1 MNTSSP
7 LFPIPKIWIPAVAAI
22 VVILISGIATGE
34 FGPAELAA
42 AITAVGYFVVGYIL
56 PSPGVGLK
64 RGRPGGDERTA
75 QFEERF
81 R

>member
-7 LFPIPKIWIPAVAAI
+7 LFPIPKVWVPAVAAL
-22 VVILISGIATGE
+22 VAILISGIATGE
-34 FGPAELAA
+34 FSTAELAA
-42 AITAVGYFVVGYIL
+42 AITTLGYFVLAYVL
-56 PSPGVGLK
+56 PSPGVGLT
-64 RGRPGGDERTA
+64 RTRAAGDERTA